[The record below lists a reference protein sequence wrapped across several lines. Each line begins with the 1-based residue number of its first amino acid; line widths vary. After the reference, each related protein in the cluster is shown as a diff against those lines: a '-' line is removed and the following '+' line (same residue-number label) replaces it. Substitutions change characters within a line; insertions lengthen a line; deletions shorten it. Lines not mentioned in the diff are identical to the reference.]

1 MEVLSKKQ
9 EKLLNDIIAK
19 NKNEIYVLG
28 STQSG
33 KTYLICLAVICYADE
48 LYEYD
53 KNETYY
59 GAIIG
64 WSIATLKGNIVD
76 VIVNHLNKMGY
87 KKGDTWELHW
97 GGDDEKFIRIRNI
110 KFYFYGFNTNKSYN
124 RILGKPLIFEWIDE
138 SARIYSSVQLQN
150 DFDQLPTRQMS
161 YVANP
166 YYKTI
171 HSFNVE
177 GNERH
182 PYKLKYIDGKP
193 NEIHYTFFP
202 YDNPKIN
209 TKQAILK
216 IINTYPKGSALLE
229 QKVYNKW
236 VISEGLVFTEY
247 KNCIIHDEDFD
258 NYQFREIGIGIDY
271 GSTNPTTFVPI
282 AIVFNKILKRWELI
296 RLEIYYHIPEEGE
309 NPTTEYYSN
318 QLRLFL
324 IYLKGQYGLVP
335 ITTVC
340 IDSEA
345 THFHNRLLADNIPHD
360 LADKYPGSVVEGVQR
375 LQTMQHVKTFKIYE
389 YNSIKNIYN
398 SGVIDYSNRDD
409 GIMEYSS
416 YQYDTIKSSKTGVD
430 CYKKE
435 NDHQIDATRYIL
447 QDFIEKGMW
456 YER

>member
-9 EKLLNDIIAK
+9 RKLLNDIISK
-19 NKNEIYVLG
+19 NKYEIYVLG

-33 KTYLICLAVICYADE
+33 KTYDICLGVICYAEE
-48 LYEYD
+48 LYSYD
-53 KNETYY
+53 PRNIYY

-76 VIVNHLNKMGY
+76 VIVDHL
-87 KKGDTWELHW
+87 KKLDRKDWELHW
-97 GGDDEKFIRIRNI
+97 GGDDEKFLRIRNI

-138 SARIYSSVQLQN
+138 SARIYSSSQLQN

-193 NEIHYTFFP
+193 NEIHYTFYP

-209 TKQAILK
+209 TREAMLR
-216 IINTYPKGSALLE
+216 IINTYPSGSALQL
-229 QKVYNKW
+229 QKVYNQW

-247 KNCIIHDEDFD
+247 KDCIIHDEDFD
-258 NYQFREIGIGIDY
+258 KYQFREIGIGIDY
-271 GSTNPTTFVPI
+271 GSRNPTTFVPL
-282 AIVFNKILKRWELI
+282 ALVYNKKLKRWEII
-296 RLEIYYHIPEEGE
+296 RLEIYYHIPEQDE
-309 NPTTEYYSN
+309 NPTTEYYSS

-324 IYLKGQYGLVP
+324 LYLKSEYGMIP
-335 ITTVC
+335 ITDIT

-345 THFHNRLLADNIPHD
+345 THFHNRLLADNIPHN
-360 LADKYPGSVVEGVQR
+360 LANKYAGSVVDGVQR
-375 LQTMQHVKTFKIYE
+375 IQTMQHVQTFRIYE
-389 YNSIKNIYN
+389 HKSLKNIHDN
-398 SGVIDYSNRDD
+398 GLVDWDD
-409 GIMEYSS
+409 VDEGIMEFSS
-416 YQYDTIKSSKTGVD
+416 YQYDTIKSSKAGVD

-435 NDHQIDATRYIL
+435 WDHCVDASRYEL
-447 QDFIEKGMW
+447 ENMIERGVW
-456 YER
+456 YDR